1 MSGGLTKHSLI
12 LKHDG
17 SHICSYL
24 VSNFSLTIHITL
36 WAAVALTMAGCHS
49 EDPGGDRDMPEAHLK
64 AFTQDEIKIVLPVKP
79 AKDVEGKPITHA
91 WPDGGTTMVRIT
103 DAAGKEWDVYF
114 DRRIGL
120 SPAPRPGEEV
130 KNVSN
135 LETIYLNAYPS
146 EPGSILVIHQKRFR
160 DLVLSGIDH

>member
-1 MSGGLTKHSLI
+1 MPCQSHAEDGKKPKLPACDPVATAKWVSSLYPPKGGQARIQCRKCQS
-12 LKHDG
+12 
-17 SHICSYL
+17 
-24 VSNFSLTIHITL
+24 
-36 WAAVALTMAGCHS
+36 
-49 EDPGGDRDMPEAHLK
+49 P
-64 AFTQDEIKIVLPVKP
+64 
-79 AKDVEGKPITHA
+79 A